1 VKLKR
6 THTCGELRGTHDNE
20 TVILNGWVDTHRNH
34 GELVFVE
41 LRDRYGR
48 TQVVFSQDR
57 SEEMLELSKGL
68 HNEYCIAIRGTVH
81 KRPDDAV
88 NPNKPTGEIEVY
100 AEELEILNASAV
112 PPFVIEDDMTASDE
126 LRLKYRYLD
135 LRRDVMRRHFEV
147 RSQAISLL
155 RAYFAERDF
164 LDIETPMMLK
174 HTPGGA
180 RNFLVPSRIFPGHFY
195 ALAESPQLF
204 KQLYMVSGLDRYFQV
219 VKCFRDEDLRA
230 DRQPEFTQL
239 DVEMSFI
246 DEEDIFEVMEGAMKR
261 VWKEILG
268 EEIQT
273 PFPRMTYHEAMEVY
287 GSDKPDVR
295 FGMTLVNISDLV
307 KDSEFGVFSKTI
319 EKGGVVK
326 GIAVPGGSSFSRK
339 QIDELIQYAQG
350 IGAGG
355 LVWFR
360 VKDGKL
366 ESPTAKFFDDA
377 KQAEIVSAM
386 AANDEDLLLFAA
398 DESHKANHYLGSL
411 RVHLRDRLD
420 LAKNAPWKFL
430 WVVDF
435 PLFEWNEEN
444 KQIQACHHAFTSP
457 RMQDEALL
465 DEDPL
470 KVLARGYDLVLNG
483 VELAG
488 GSIRIHRQDL
498 QAKIFKTLG
507 ISDEEARQKFGFLL
521 EAFAYGAP
529 PHGGIAMGIDRFVML
544 MVGAESIRDV
554 IAFPKT
560 QKGTDLMTG
569 APGRVD
575 GTQLEELFVSTQIP
589 EGAAVNEG

>member
-1 VKLKR
+1 MKL
-6 THTCGELRGTHDNE
+6 
-20 TVILNGWVDTHRNH
+20 
-34 GELVFVE
+34 
-41 LRDRYGR
+41 
-48 TQVVFSQDR
+48 
-57 SEEMLELSKGL
+57 
-68 HNEYCIAIRGTVH
+68 
-81 KRPDDAV
+81 
-88 NPNKPTGEIEVY
+88 
-100 AEELEILNASAV
+100 
-112 PPFVIEDDMTASDE
+112 
-126 LRLKYRYLD
+126 
-135 LRRDVMRRHFEV
+135 
-147 RSQAISLL
+147 
-155 RAYFAERDF
+155 
-164 LDIETPMMLK
+164 
-174 HTPGGA
+174 
-180 RNFLVPSRIFPGHFY
+180 
-195 ALAESPQLF
+195 
-204 KQLYMVSGLDRYFQV
+204 
-219 VKCFRDEDLRA
+219 
-230 DRQPEFTQL
+230 
-239 DVEMSFI
+239 
-246 DEEDIFEVMEGAMKR
+246 

-268 EEIQT
+268 EEIQA

-295 FGMTLVNISDLV
+295 FGVTLVNISDLV

-360 VKDGKL
+360 VKEGKL

-377 KQAEIVSAM
+377 KQEEIVAAM
-386 AANDEDLLLFAA
+386 SANDEDLLLFAA
-398 DESHKANHYLGSL
+398 DEPHKANHYLGAL
-411 RVHLRDRLD
+411 RILLRDKLD
-420 LAKNAPWKFL
+420 LAKDAPWKFL

-435 PLFEWNEEN
+435 PLFEWNEDT

-457 RMQDEALL
+457 RLQDEALL

-470 KVLARGYDLVLNG
+470 QVLARGYDLVLNG

-488 GSIRIHRQDL
+488 GSIRIHRQEL

-507 ISDEEARQKFGFLL
+507 ISDEEAQQKFGFLL

-569 APGRVD
+569 APGMVED
-575 GTQLEELFVSTQIP
+575 AQLEELFVNTLIP